1 MTTTILHIDASGTTI
16 GSISRQA
23 TAQLISEMRPDH
35 VITRDLAAVQLPQID
50 QTWINAR
57 RVPEAERTETE
68 RAALALSD
76 ELIAEIKTADAVVI
90 GMPMYNFG
98 MPAALKAWIDLIAR
112 PKVTFTYTENG
123 PVGLLQNKRAIV
135 AVASGGVPVGSPVDF
150 ATPHMRQVLEFIGIT
165 DITVHVAK
173 DLIAKAA

>member
-1 MTTTILHIDASGTTI
+1 MCS
-16 GSISRQA
+16 S
-23 TAQLISEMRPDH
+23 
-35 VITRDLAAVQLPQID
+35 DL
-50 QTWINAR
+50 
-57 RVPEAERTETE
+57 
-68 RAALALSD
+68 
-76 ELIAEIKTADAVVI
+76 
-90 GMPMYNFG
+90 
-98 MPAALKAWIDLIAR
+98 
-112 PKVTFTYTENG
+112 TYTENG